1 MHIFVYTLKRNSQKT
16 FHHNPKESLILFYCT
31 LIIFLSTFQSTTQ
44 NYATNG
50 SQSRNFVCYISTYQ
64 LWSILLDSLV
74 ATLML
79 TLIILKT
86 DIFNLSFT
94 FACSRL
100 ISLLHSFTI
109 IIIVFFCVNVSSVSI
124 FDIGTSFYCFN
135 CEHVFS
141 FAWAILCDRVL
152 ERKSEIV
159 LLNVHVCF

>member
-1 MHIFVYTLKRNSQKT
+1 
-16 FHHNPKESLILFYCT
+16 
-31 LIIFLSTFQSTTQ
+31 
-44 NYATNG
+44 
-50 SQSRNFVCYISTYQ
+50 
-64 LWSILLDSLV
+64 
-74 ATLML
+74 ML

-109 IIIVFFCVNVSSVSI
+109 IIIVFLCVNVSSVSI

-135 CEHVFS
+135 CEHAFS
-141 FAWAILCDRVL
+141 FAWAILFDRVL